1 MNAWQRGQRPGFF
14 HGSTKCFAD
23 AGHDNFIL
31 CHSNRRGSARFEAN
45 KLSLR
50 ITGGISC
57 PVNAEKFLANSV
69 RPVARRTRVKTS
81 NNFRHS
87 RQTTVCTSQ
96 FNPPSAPL
104 ETLARYW
111 HCGHSKRNVLPTV
124 CKIWLEWEN
133 FSSRRCVFMGS
144 LQISDMNLSLR
155 KKNPRPHPTYQ
166 GSLCPGMLQVGDS
179 PTEPMV

>member
-1 MNAWQRGQRPGFF
+1 LRKISSPRARCFPKLYFHSQTRSAKPCCSMNAWQRGQRPGFF

-23 AGHDNFIL
+23 TGHDNFIL
-31 CHSNRRGSARFEAN
+31 CHSNRRGSARFDAN
-45 KLSLR
+45 KLSRR

-87 RQTTVCTSQ
+87 RQMTVCTSQ
-96 FNPPSAPL
+96 FNPPTAPP

-111 HCGHSKRNVLPTV
+111 HCGHSKRNVLPTAPEFRRNR
-124 CKIWLEWEN
+124 KN
-133 FSSRRCVFMGS
+133 FQAGKNLWQSFS
-144 LQISDMNLSLR
+144 LAICGR
-155 KKNPRPHPTYQ
+155 
-166 GSLCPGMLQVGDS
+166 GC
-179 PTEPMV
+179 